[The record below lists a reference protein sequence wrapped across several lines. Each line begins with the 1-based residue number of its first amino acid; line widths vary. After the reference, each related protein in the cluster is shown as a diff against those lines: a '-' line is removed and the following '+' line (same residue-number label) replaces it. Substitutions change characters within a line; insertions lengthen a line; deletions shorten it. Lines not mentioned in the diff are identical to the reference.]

1 VAMRFLL
8 ESCSLDSNCG
18 SSGMKGGNG
27 FSGMQLTMVMSWLS
41 EGLLLVDVLMVVW
54 GKCIKGLSNLE
65 VLMD

>member
-1 VAMRFLL
+1 
-8 ESCSLDSNCG
+8 
-18 SSGMKGGNG
+18 MKGGNG
-27 FSGMQLTMVMSWLS
+27 FSGMQLTMVMSCLS